1 MWAIKCDNLNL
12 VLAYNEANDGYF
24 WTHLSVF
31 YELIKCGN
39 NTKEHRFCFSTKE
52 EATVKLN
59 ELRKQHPMWYKQKDV
74 YVCNLK
80 ERSES
85 K

>member
-12 VLAYNEANDGYF
+12 VLAYNKANDGYF

-31 YELIKCGN
+31 YELIKYGN
-39 NTKEHRFCFSTKE
+39 NTKEHRFCFSTREK
-52 EATVKLN
+52 ATMKLN
-59 ELRKQHPMWYKQKDV
+59 ELRKQHPAWYKREDV

-80 ERSES
+80 ESEEEE
-85 K
+85 

>member
-1 MWAIKCDNLNL
+1 MWAIKCKSLEL
-12 VLAYNEANDGYF
+12 MLAYNEANDGYF

-39 NTKEHRFCFSTKE
+39 NTKEHRFCFPTKK
-52 EATVKLN
+52 EATIKLN
-59 ELRKQHPMWYKQKDV
+59 KLRKQHSTWYKQKDV

-80 ERSES
+80 ERSEH